1 MVNMPIE
8 IFVRSFST
16 YMDVET
22 CRDMVQH
29 PMCAPEATEGLV
41 HEALLNF
48 KGRLFS
54 QEDFLAL
61 ERVLDIADKT
71 GKSVKMYD
79 VSRVTDNFKALR
91 HGIFKTPTLIM
102 NGKRYDGLKDILCAI
117 STDSNV

>member
-1 MVNMPIE
+1 MPIE
-8 IFVRSFST
+8 IFVHSFST

-41 HEALLNF
+41 HEALINF

-54 QEDFLAL
+54 QEDSLAL

-71 GKSVKMYD
+71 GKSVKIYD
-79 VSRVTDNFKALR
+79 VSRVTDNFRALR
-91 HGIFKTPTLIM
+91 HGIFKTPTVMI
-102 NGKRYDGLKDILCAI
+102 NGKRYDGLKDILRAI
-117 STDSNV
+117 SAGSNL

>member
-1 MVNMPIE
+1 MPIE
-8 IFVRSFST
+8 IFARSFST

-61 ERVLDIADKT
+61 ERVLNIADKT
-71 GKSVKMYD
+71 DKSVKMYD

-117 STDSNV
+117 STNSNV

>member
-1 MVNMPIE
+1 MPIE

-117 STDSNV
+117 STNSNV